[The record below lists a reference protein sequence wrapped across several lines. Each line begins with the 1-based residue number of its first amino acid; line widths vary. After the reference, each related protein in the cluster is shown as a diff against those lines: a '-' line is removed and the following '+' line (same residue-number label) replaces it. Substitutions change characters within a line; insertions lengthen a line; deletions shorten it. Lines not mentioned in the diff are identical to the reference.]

1 MCYFRRS
8 NVTRAFKELKPGR
21 DASGQPTAPGGLPL
35 CEGHELRAGEG
46 RVRVEGPGE
55 ACLFEKAEEV
65 QEQKVRLDAA
75 KRQVLSSYGLVHATP
90 GAFWSRN
97 SPYHKNKLANC
108 KLRVTAREGL

>member
-1 MCYFRRS
+1 MYRRYLWREQWVGQLVEYRCVLCYCCRS

-65 QEQKVRLDAA
+65 QEQKVRF
-75 KRQVLSSYGLVHATP
+75 S
-90 GAFWSRN
+90 N
-97 SPYHKNKLANC
+97 
-108 KLRVTAREGL
+108 